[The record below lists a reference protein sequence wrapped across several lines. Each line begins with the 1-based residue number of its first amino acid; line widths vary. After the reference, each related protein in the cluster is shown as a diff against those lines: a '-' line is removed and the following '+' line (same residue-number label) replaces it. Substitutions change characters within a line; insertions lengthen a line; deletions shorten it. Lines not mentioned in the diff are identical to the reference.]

1 MLKRLVDMAVS
12 FIGLV
17 ILSPVLLTV
26 AVMIKR
32 DSKGPVF
39 YRGERIGRFG
49 KPFRM
54 YKFRTMVLYADKIG
68 DSSTPAD
75 DPRITKVGWFIRSKY
90 QLDELPQLIN
100 VLKGDM
106 SLIGPRPQVPWAVEL
121 YTDEEKQAI
130 LSVRPGMTDYA
141 SVRFPN
147 EGEILKGSLSPDKDY
162 LEKIAPEKTRLQ
174 LEYVKNHSLWVDFKI
189 LLRTFR
195 TMF

>member
-1 MLKRLVDMAVS
+1 MKRLLDIVAS
-12 FIGLV
+12 FVGLV
-17 ILSPVLLTV
+17 VLSPLLLTI
-26 AVMIKR
+26 ALLIKR
-32 DSKGPVF
+32 DSEGPVF
-39 YRGERIGRFG
+39 YRGERVGRFG
-49 KPFRM
+49 KLFRM
-54 YKFRTMVLYADKIG
+54 YKFRTMVVDADKIG

-75 DPRITKVGWFIRSKY
+75 DPRTTKAGRFLRSKY
-90 QLDELPQLIN
+90 QLDELPQLIS

-121 YTDEEKQAI
+121 YPEEERKAI

-141 SVRFPN
+141 SVMFPN
-147 EGEILKGSLSPDKDY
+147 EGEILMGSTSPDKDY

-189 LLRTFR
+189 LIRTFR

>member
-1 MLKRLVDMAVS
+1 MLKRLLDIVVS
-12 FIGLV
+12 FVGLV
-17 ILSPVLLTV
+17 ALSPLFLSI
-26 AVMIKR
+26 AIRIKR

-39 YRGERIGRFG
+39 YRGERVGRFG
-49 KPFRM
+49 KPFKI
-54 YKFRTMVLYADKIG
+54 YKFRTMVIDADKLG

-75 DPRITKVGWFIRSKY
+75 DPRITKVGRFLRSKY
-90 QLDELPQLIN
+90 QLDEIPQLIN

-121 YTDEEKQAI
+121 YTEEEKAI

-141 SVRFPN
+141 SARFPN
-147 EGEILKGSLSPDKDY
+147 EGEILHGSTAPDKDY
-162 LEKIAPEKTRLQ
+162 LEKIAPGKTRLQ

-189 LLRTFR
+189 LVRTFR